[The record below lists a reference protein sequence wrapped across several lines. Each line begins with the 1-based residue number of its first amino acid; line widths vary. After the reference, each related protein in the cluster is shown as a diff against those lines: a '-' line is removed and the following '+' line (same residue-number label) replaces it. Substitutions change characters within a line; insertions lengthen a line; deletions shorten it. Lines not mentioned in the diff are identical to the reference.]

1 MVLVA
6 LKEKGIIKVGMR
18 FVLLRETESSY
29 ECWSVELE
37 LNFKISKKLIG
48 EVFEIREYR
57 QYKWKK
63 KPRM

>member
-1 MVLVA
+1 MVLIA
-6 LKEKGIIKVGMR
+6 LKEKGIIKTGMR
-18 FVLLRETESSY
+18 FVLLRETETSY

-57 QYKWKK
+57 QYK
-63 KPRM
+63 